1 MFAGMEF
8 RDIVSF
14 KGAAALVVAAFGVMQ
29 SVAALGDDDYV
40 ADISM
45 SHASHLE
52 ILSGS
57 FKSANKYIRENFEEL
72 VRKQAKKDGLNVSF
86 EKLEIVEFSISDDA
100 RCNVRFERKGAG
112 K

>member
-1 MFAGMEF
+1 MEF

-14 KGAAALVVAAFGVMQ
+14 KSVAALVVAAFWVMQ
-29 SVAALGDDDYV
+29 SVAAPRDDDYV

-52 ILSGS
+52 ILIGA
-57 FKSANKYIRENFEEL
+57 FKSANKYIRDNFEAL
-72 VRKQAKKDGLNVSF
+72 VRKQAKKYGVKGSF
-86 EKLEIVEFSISDDA
+86 EKLEIMEFSIYDDA
-100 RCNVRFERKGAG
+100 RCNVKFKRKGAE

>member
-1 MFAGMEF
+1 MEF

-14 KGAAALVVAAFGVMQ
+14 KGAVALVIAGVWVAQ
-29 SVAALGDDDYV
+29 SVAASGDDDYV

-57 FKSANKYIRENFEEL
+57 FKSANKYIRDNFEAF
-72 VRKQAKKDGLNVSF
+72 VRKQAKKDGVKGSF
-86 EKLEIVEFSISDDA
+86 EKLEITEFSIPDDA
-100 RCNVRFERKGAG
+100 LCNVRFKRKGAE

>member
-1 MFAGMEF
+1 MEF

-14 KGAAALVVAAFGVMQ
+14 KSAAALVIAAFAVAQ
-29 SVAALGDDDYV
+29 SIAASGDDDYV

-45 SHASHLE
+45 SHAAHLE

-72 VRKQAKKDGLNVSF
+72 VKKQAKKDGVKGSF
-86 EKLEIVEFSISDDA
+86 EKLEIMEFSISDDA
-100 RCNVRFERKGAG
+100 RCNVKFESEGAE

>member
-1 MFAGMEF
+1 MEF

-14 KGAAALVVAAFGVMQ
+14 KGAAALVVAALGVMQ
-29 SVAALGDDDYV
+29 SVAAPGDDDYV

-57 FKSANKYIRENFEEL
+57 FKSANKYIRDNFEEL
-72 VRKQAKKDGLNVSF
+72 VRKRLKKEGLNVSF
-86 EKLEIVEFSISDDA
+86 EKFEIVEFSISDDA
-100 RCNVRFERKGAG
+100 RCNVKFKWEGAE

>member
-1 MFAGMEF
+1 MEF

-14 KGAAALVVAAFGVMQ
+14 KGAVALVVAGVWVAQ
-29 SVAALGDDDYV
+29 SVAAPGDDDYV

-57 FKSANKYIRENFEEL
+57 FKSANKYIRDNFENL
-72 VRKQAKKDGLNVSF
+72 VRRRAKKDGIEIPSLEEF
-86 EKLEIVEFSISDDA
+86 EITEFLIVDEHLIKVQFK
-100 RCNVRFERKGAG
+100 RKGI
-112 K
+112 KV